1 MKKLAIYYFSGT
13 GNTLRVCKLIKEN
26 FEELGGEA
34 DLINID
40 KPYASEVSPENYD
53 VFAIAYPVH
62 GFNAPQIVSDY
73 VKNFPEGKGEYYVIK
88 SSGEPAA
95 ANRDSSHLVNKILGK
110 KGYEMMDEFHYVMPY
125 NMIFRH
131 SEDMVKMMLSLIHI

>member
-40 KPYASEVSPENYD
+40 APYASEVSPENYD
-53 VFAIAYPVH
+53 V
-62 GFNAPQIVSDY
+62 
-73 VKNFPEGKGEYYVIK
+73 
-88 SSGEPAA
+88 
-95 ANRDSSHLVNKILGK
+95 
-110 KGYEMMDEFHYVMPY
+110 
-125 NMIFRH
+125 
-131 SEDMVKMMLSLIHI
+131 

>member
-53 VFAIAYPVH
+53 VFAVAYPVH

-73 VKNFPEGKGEYYVIK
+73 VKNFPEGKGE
-88 SSGEPAA
+88 
-95 ANRDSSHLVNKILGK
+95 
-110 KGYEMMDEFHYVMPY
+110 
-125 NMIFRH
+125 
-131 SEDMVKMMLSLIHI
+131 LSLIHI